1 MACSESC
8 RDDDMRSHIITR
20 RSPTGA
26 SQEIKLHVVDVHKV
40 PKCFVQSLR
49 RGIDAVIVCHCL

>member
-1 MACSESC
+1 MTCAATSLQGW
-8 RDDDMRSHIITR
+8 
-20 RSPTGA
+20 SPMGA

-49 RGIDAVIVCHCL
+49 RGIDAVIVYHCL

>member
-1 MACSESC
+1 MDEGL
-8 RDDDMRSHIITR
+8 R
-20 RSPTGA
+20 RLHEQEDPGYA
-26 SQEIKLHVVDVHKV
+26 GILCLSQEIKLHVVDVHKV